1 MRGVVKS
8 TELILNSTYF
18 FIHIFDMMSN
28 MQYIIVGLGNPGE
41 EYANTRHNAGR
52 MVVEAFRKKNDF
64 PDWIPDKSLKAL
76 VSKGLWGKDKVI
88 LVLPDNF
95 MNVSGKSVAPLVKN
109 AKDAERTTIVYDDLD
124 LPLGG
129 MKISFNRSS
138 GGHKGVESVIKA
150 LKTRAFARLRIG
162 VCPTTPSGKLKK
174 PKGDAELLDFIV
186 GPFKK
191 AEAEEMKKVIKK
203 GSDALTLILEEG
215 REIATGKVN

>member
-1 MRGVVKS
+1 
-8 TELILNSTYF
+8 
-18 FIHIFDMMSN
+18 

-41 EYANTRHNAGR
+41 EYENTRHNAGR

-64 PDWIPDKSLKAL
+64 PEWIQDKSLKARI
-76 VSKGLWGKDKVI
+76 SKGSLGKDKVL
-88 LVLPDNF
+88 LVEPDNF

-109 AKDAERTTIVYDDLD
+109 AKDAERTIVVYDDLD

-138 GGHKGVESVIKA
+138 GGHKGVESIIKS
-150 LKTRAFARLRIG
+150 LKTREFSRLRIG
-162 VCPTTPSGKLKK
+162 ICPTTPGGKLKK
-174 PKGDAELLDFIV
+174 PKGDDALLDFIV

-191 AEAEEMKKVIKK
+191 TELDEMKKVVKN
-203 GSDALTLILEEG
+203 GAEALALILEEG

>member
-1 MRGVVKS
+1 
-8 TELILNSTYF
+8 
-18 FIHIFDMMSN
+18 
-28 MQYIIVGLGNPGE
+28 MQYFIVGLGNPGE

-64 PDWIPDKSLKAL
+64 PEWSLDKSLKAL
-76 VSKGLWGKDKVI
+76 VSKGSWGKDKII
-88 LVLPDNF
+88 LVEPDNF
-95 MNVSGKSVAPLVKN
+95 MNVSGKSLAPLVKN
-109 AKDAERTTIVYDDLD
+109 AKDAERTIVVYDDLD

-129 MKISFNRSS
+129 IKISFNRSS

-150 LKTRAFARLRIG
+150 LKTREFARLRIG

-174 PKGDAELLDFIV
+174 PKGEEALLDFIV

-191 AEAEEMKKVIKK
+191 AELDEVKKVAKK
-203 GSDALTLILEEG
+203 GAEALALILDEG

>member
-1 MRGVVKS
+1 
-8 TELILNSTYF
+8 
-18 FIHIFDMMSN
+18 

-64 PDWIPDKSLKAL
+64 PEWTTDKALKAR
-76 VSKGLWGKDKVI
+76 VSKGSWGKDKVI
-88 LVLPDNF
+88 LVQPDNF
-95 MNVSGKSVAPLVKN
+95 MNVSGKSVAPLVKS
-109 AKDAERTTIVYDDLD
+109 AKDAERTIVVYDDLD

-138 GGHKGVESVIKA
+138 GGHKGVESIIKA
-150 LKTRAFARLRIG
+150 IKTREFARLRIG
-162 VCPTTPSGKLKK
+162 ICPTTPSGKLKK
-174 PKGDAELLDFIV
+174 PKGEDTLLDFIV

-191 AEAEEMKKVIKK
+191 AELDDLKKTVKK
-203 GSDALTLILEEG
+203 GAEALAHILEEG